1 MSNVKLFE
9 CFGVFDRHD
18 IGQIGFVDLR
28 FDHYSN
34 NPGMPSLYPYHT
46 ISIYLVRIFGLYC
59 YIKISTDCLGV
70 CRLIGIMMAVL
81 QEDVEEEHRG
91 IISGVQNGV
100 STSFFQLIITK
111 NYTADYMVKNL
122 ANYLDIL

>member
-34 NPGMPSLYPYHT
+34 NPGMPSLYPYKD
-46 ISIYLVRIFGLYC
+46 ISINRFTNASIFN
-59 YIKISTDCLGV
+59 
-70 CRLIGIMMAVL
+70 R
-81 QEDVEEEHRG
+81 
-91 IISGVQNGV
+91 N
-100 STSFFQLIITK
+100 
-111 NYTADYMVKNL
+111 NL
-122 ANYLDIL
+122 

>member
-18 IGQIGFVDLR
+18 IGQSGFVDLR

-46 ISIYLVRIFGLYC
+46 ISIKFVMFKLVNKIPVKTKNVLSHLRYSF
-59 YIKISTDCLGV
+59 IKIICPENNG
-70 CRLIGIMMAVL
+70 
-81 QEDVEEEHRG
+81 RG
-91 IISGVQNGV
+91 
-100 STSFFQLIITK
+100 
-111 NYTADYMVKNL
+111 Y
-122 ANYLDIL
+122 